1 MTFYTSG
8 LKTHLMDAI
17 HHSDFQTEFR
27 FKPDTVYL
35 TNARLANV
43 GATAGT
49 SANNYNP
56 LVGNAAIIQ
65 SIHLYDGN
73 QMLDQLLEFPQWAG
87 FSSFNNRNQKNV
99 DSQKVLSCTG
109 LGYNYS
115 NLDVPADDGA
125 TFGAT
130 HAKIEQ
136 HFIPKEANT
145 TAATTAKGWL
155 SLKSI
160 LPFLDNSLYLPTSI
174 YKNLRLVIQYNSKPN
189 VILGNAA
196 TPLEPFLIVDE
207 IVDDQKQNQITKSYK
222 GVQFQAIEHDRV
234 YLDAATAGNV
244 QTNTFTIGGFDNKRV
259 GRLIVVNSATDATLI
274 GQDKA
279 TIGCGSQSVYKQ
291 KIQLRINGQN
301 RFWSSGIGRPME
313 RLAKLTDTWGTM
325 NAFPGSSDVD
335 ILNKTNVVAND
346 ILQYVSR
353 FDYFGCSVGDE
364 VLELQLDYS
373 RTGTPFTSGVPAT
386 SGNQAS
392 NQALQLN
399 VFAEVLKSISVG
411 GGGKYTIAYA

>member
-8 LKTHLMDAI
+8 LKTHLVDAI
-17 HHSDFQTEFR
+17 HHSNLQTEFR

-43 GATAGT
+43 GATGT
-49 SANNYNP
+49 AAKYNP

-73 QMLDQLLEFPQWAG
+73 QMLDQILEFPQWAG

-115 NLDVPADDGA
+115 NLDIPAADGS

-136 HFIPKEANT
+136 HFTPKQADT
-145 TAATTAKGWL
+145 VASTTAKGWL

-174 YKNLRLVIQYNSKPN
+174 YKNLRLVIQYNSKRN
-189 VILGNAA
+189 VIVGHAA
-196 TPLEPFLIVDE
+196 APLEPFLIVDE

-222 GVQFQAIEHDRV
+222 GVQFQAVEHDRV
-234 YLDAATAGNV
+234 YLNQITP
-244 QTNTFTIGGFDNKRV
+244 TNTSTDTFTIGGFDNKRV
-259 GRLIVVNSATDATLI
+259 GRLLVVNTATDGAQITADTATV
-274 GQDKA
+274 
-279 TIGCGSQSVYKQ
+279 GCGSQSVYRQ
-291 KIQLRINGQN
+291 KIQLRVNGQN

-325 NAFPGSSDVD
+325 NAFPGSSDVG
-335 ILNKTNVVAND
+335 ILNKANVVAAD
-346 ILQYVSR
+346 ILEYVSR
-353 FDYFGCSVGDE
+353 FDYFGCSIGDE

-373 RTGTPFTSGVPAT
+373 RTGTTLTG
-386 SGNQAS
+386 GNAAS

-399 VFAEVLKSISVG
+399 LFAEVLKSVSVG

>member
-8 LKTHLMDAI
+8 LKTHLVDAI
-17 HHSDFQTEFR
+17 HHSDLQTEFR

-35 TNARLANV
+35 SNARLANV
-43 GATAGT
+43 GAT
-49 SANNYNP
+49 SASAAKYNP

-73 QMLDQLLEFPQWAG
+73 QMLDQILEFPQWAG

-115 NLDVPADDGA
+115 NLDRPATGGA
-125 TFGAT
+125 TFEAI

-136 HFIPKEANT
+136 HFTPKQANT
-145 TAATTAKGWL
+145 DANTAAATAKGWL

-174 YKNLRLVIQYNSKPN
+174 YKNLRLVIQYNSKQN
-189 VILGNAA
+189 VVVGQVA

-234 YLDAATAGNV
+234 YLQNITPNTV
-244 QTNTFTIGGFDNKRV
+244 STETFTIGGFDNKRV
-259 GRLIVVNSATDATLI
+259 GRLLVVNSATDSAQILIDTATV
-274 GQDKA
+274 
-279 TIGCGSQSVYKQ
+279 GCGSQSVYQQ

-325 NAFPGSSDVD
+325 NAFPGSSDVG
-335 ILNKTNVVAND
+335 ILNKTKVVAND

-373 RTGTPFTSGVPAT
+373 RTGTNAG
-386 SGNQAS
+386 GNLAS

-399 VFAEVLKSISVG
+399 LFAEVLKSVTVG